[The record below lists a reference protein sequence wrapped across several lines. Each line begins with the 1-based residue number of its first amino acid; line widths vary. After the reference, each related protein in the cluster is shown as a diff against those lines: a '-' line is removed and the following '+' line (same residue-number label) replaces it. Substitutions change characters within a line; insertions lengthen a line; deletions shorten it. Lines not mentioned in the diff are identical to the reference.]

1 MFTTLISLSVIGLV
15 GGAAASLIIVSMK
28 NGVSPM
34 PSMPR
39 ARRCVVSVVRELVK
53 GSASDNAGSAT
64 AGSHDTEDDRSTRII
79 EAGSGWGT
87 LAVPL
92 AQALPQC
99 HITGVENSPVPCWT
113 ARLYARLRGVR
124 NITFL
129 RKRFE
134 TVAFSGVRIVVAY
147 LSPDG
152 MEMIKKKIEE
162 ECRAE
167 TVYVVS
173 HTFHVPGWQPDAV
186 YPLPDI
192 YRSNVYVYRVLFA

>member
-1 MFTTLISLSVIGLV
+1 MFTTLISLSIIGLV

-39 ARRCVVSVVRELVK
+39 ARRCVVSVVRELVE
-53 GSASDNAGSAT
+53 GGAG
-64 AGSHDTEDDRSTRII
+64 GHDLEGDCSVPRRLHRLRII

-92 AQALPQC
+92 AEALPQC
-99 HITGVENSPVPCWT
+99 YITGVENSPVPCWT

-124 NITFL
+124 NIIFL

-134 TVAFSGVRIVVAY
+134 TVDFSGVRIVVAY
-147 LSPDG
+147 LGPGG
-152 MEMIKKKIEE
+152 MEMIKEKIEE

-173 HTFHVPGWQPDAV
+173 HTFHIPGWQPDAV
-186 YPLPDI
+186 YPLSDI
-192 YRSNVYVYRVLFA
+192 YRSKVYVYRVLFA